1 MLNKNVEDKSI
12 VRLEEV
18 DNLLFETRQP
28 FNFRY
33 TFWKPS
39 HFDTGLEMHS
49 PPVSWR
55 SFRFGSTLCG
65 VRFEMK
71 EKKLAARVFAAGD
84 WNTEIRSRLIRR
96 INLAYGLSEDIS
108 TFLSLAA
115 SVTEMRSPL
124 RILKGMRMSC
134 PESLFEIA
142 VVSLLLQN
150 TTIQRTTQMMTKLLN
165 RYGSLVEFDNVY
177 LRVFFSPEQMLP
189 ITENEL
195 RVECRLGYRAKYL
208 PEFAKF
214 FSVEDD
220 DALRELPQ
228 ETIMSNIQKIK
239 GVGPYTAGIIASHA
253 LRDPSKLALDVWN
266 TKLFAKIFSWEEGL
280 EAKIVLEKFEK
291 LFPNYEGLAGLYIL
305 EHHYIDTPMLP
316 LVDEQSLVEFNSKL
330 KQSYEEV

>member
-1 MLNKNVEDKSI
+1 MLNKNKEAKSI
-12 VRLEEV
+12 VRLKEV
-18 DNLLFETRQP
+18 DNLLLETRQP

-39 HFDTGLEMHS
+39 HFHTGLEMHS
-49 PPVSWR
+49 PTVSWR
-55 SFRFGSTLCG
+55 SFRFSMTLCG

-71 EKKLAARVFAAGD
+71 EKKLAARIFAAGD

-96 INLAYGLSEDIS
+96 IKLAYGLAEEIS
-108 TFLSLAA
+108 TFLALAA
-115 SVTEMRSPL
+115 TVKEMRPPL
-124 RILKGMRMSC
+124 HVLKGMRMSC

-165 RYGSLVEFDNVY
+165 RYGALVQFDNVN
-177 LRVFFSPEQMLP
+177 LRMFFSPEQMLP

-195 RVECRLGYRAKYL
+195 RLECRLGYRAKYL

-220 DALRELPQ
+220 DALRELPS

-266 TKLFAKIFSWEEGL
+266 TKLFAKIFSWEEG
-280 EAKIVLEKFEK
+280 ADARFVMEKFNEF
-291 LFPNYEGLAGLYIL
+291 FPNYAGLAGLYIL
-305 EHHYIDTPMLP
+305 EHHYLNMPVLP
-316 LVDEQSLVEFNSKL
+316 LVDEQSLPEFNLKL
-330 KQSYEEV
+330 RQSYQEI